1 MFARICFDLKL
12 SENIPEYLGWLSQE
26 KRTRNNSASLNLLS
40 VKNEFSKKSVYFSGA
55 KLYNELPFQILVFDL
70 KDSRRSET
78 LLNFLMEILYKSF
91 FK

>member
-12 SENIPEYLGWLSQE
+12 CENIAEYLSLLSHE
-26 KRTRNNSASLNLLS
+26 KRIRNNSASLNLLS

-70 KDSRRSET
+70 KASRRSE
-78 LLNFLMEILYKSF
+78 ILF
-91 FK
+91 GDFI